1 MVNDVARAFFEAP
14 ARRTICVELP
24 EEETHDSATRTLRD
38 QGCERQLPGG
48 GQVGV
53 DQSVVQERQ
62 VQPQHVLRRWAKAPH
77 HRFEFHLFR
86 VLLLRRLHLPL
97 PPCLPSPPLRADGEP
112 HRRCLDEDG
121 VALTFARRRPERTY
135 PEVTSGRSSAKLVV
149 VARETHS
156 RFSEETQT
164 FLRLVAGLGL
174 APCPSRCA
182 LAPASLSC
190 TDGAPLLSCA
200 AARAFACSLL
210 GVHGNLDTD
219 GDAPSVTDVLG
230 DFCNDPI
237 AD

>member
-1 MVNDVARAFFEAP
+1 M
-14 ARRTICVELP
+14 ELP

-190 TDGAPLLSCA
+190 TDGAPSCPVRLPGPS
-200 AARAFACSLL
+200 RALCWVCTAIWTQTATRLRSLTCSVTFAMIQSRTEEALKR
-210 GVHGNLDTD
+210 VP
-219 GDAPSVTDVLG
+219 GDAVISAVLS
-230 DFCNDPI
+230 
-237 AD
+237 